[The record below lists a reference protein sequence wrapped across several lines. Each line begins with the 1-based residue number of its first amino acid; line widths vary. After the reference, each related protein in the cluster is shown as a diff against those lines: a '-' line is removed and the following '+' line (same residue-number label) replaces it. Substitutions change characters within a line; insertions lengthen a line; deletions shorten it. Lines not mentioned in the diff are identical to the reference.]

1 MKRLFLLLSCI
12 AISATAYCQITIS
25 KTAPKVEEKT
35 VVPYDSTLNYLG
47 KKDVESYVGQLLY
60 VNGKP
65 ESLRK
70 FGYDYFYTK
79 KEGSDFGDTYKEAP
93 GSYNSRYEDLA
104 GKYFYVREVVP
115 HSKRTENSYL
125 YGKKW
130 FFHLQNKD
138 DSDDWC
144 WFEYDGE
151 FEHTFPFITISYFNW
166 LKNTKVGIKM
176 ITAYHISK
184 ENEVQMPIN
193 DNDFH
198 TGEKI
203 TFNPSDFWEIVDIT
217 ILDEDFELVYIV
229 SNGKGITST
238 MKIDNYC
245 GFSWKMT
252 QDEYLSLCKKY
263 GKEMVDVARQ
273 QKIKVGMS
281 TELLEKSWGDPE
293 KINRSSYGSDQ
304 WVYGNQYVYV
314 ERGVITAWN

>member
-1 MKRLFLLLSCI
+1 
-12 AISATAYCQITIS
+12 
-25 KTAPKVEEKT
+25 
-35 VVPYDSTLNYLG
+35 
-47 KKDVESYVGQLLY
+47 
-60 VNGKP
+60 
-65 ESLRK
+65 
-70 FGYDYFYTK
+70 
-79 KEGSDFGDTYKEAP
+79 
-93 GSYNSRYEDLA
+93 
-104 GKYFYVREVVP
+104 
-115 HSKRTENSYL
+115 
-125 YGKKW
+125 
-130 FFHLQNKD
+130 
-138 DSDDWC
+138 
-144 WFEYDGE
+144 
-151 FEHTFPFITISYFNW
+151 
-166 LKNTKVGIKM
+166 M